1 MSKQTNELLARL
13 GAGASIAS
21 VCESAGMS
29 RSEFDEWWKEESLR
43 RVPDPGGTVRV
54 GVSGDARITRNGWG
68 VPRISASNDADLFFG
83 FGYAMAQDR
92 LFQLDYLRRKGHGRL
107 SEILGEDG
115 LQVDVIA
122 RTIGLNRIANAEW
135 ENIPEETGSLLTSFS
150 DGVNALIEQSRDCLP
165 IEFALLDYEP
175 EPWSP
180 VDCLAI
186 ATEFRY
192 YLTVRFPV
200 IVGPELAK
208 RALGSDELFDAFL
221 IGESEEESILPV
233 GSYTPSKGGLEAVG
247 NVIGDPDE
255 GLGSNNW
262 VVSGA
267 RTESGMPM
275 VASDPHIAFAAVSC
289 WYEAQLSGGSFD
301 VTGMAYAGMPAIMF
315 GRNRRVGWAIT
326 NNICSQRDLYQEKT
340 DPDHPGAFLFD
351 GEWEPERKVVETIQV
366 RGGSPVEKTVR
377 FSRNGPIVDELLP
390 AEAAGTGPVSL
401 KWLGATNCG
410 WLTALQGIDRAGSV
424 EEFRQAIR
432 PWRVPTFSMMAADV
446 DGHFGYQAVGR
457 IPVRKVQHLGYRPG
471 WDPEHQWQGLIPTEH
486 MPRLV
491 DPDSGWA
498 ISANNRTAPNDYPY
512 PLFGAWS
519 SGHRAKRIRQMIEE
533 QDTFNKDVFGRMHQ
547 DTRVL
552 RADEAMPV
560 LGPIL
565 NGNDDPRI
573 REAGRRLEAWD
584 HRMDPEQVGA
594 SIFEVFFNKWSA
606 RVAQERFD
614 EDLATALTGNCG
626 GVAASLVHSNTANW
640 FDGTDREQA
649 MVESM
654 GAALDE
660 LEELLGP
667 DMDDWVWGNLHKI
680 HLRHV
685 LTGRGDLGELLDRGG
700 LPVGGNGVTVCNT
713 GFDPNWGA
721 LMGAN
726 YRLITDLGEDG
737 MWAVESQGQSGH
749 PGSKHYCDQLP
760 EWLAGRYH
768 FLPFGDDQSA
778 AESESELKLAP

>member
-1 MSKQTNELLARL
+1 MTTNSNELLARL
-13 GAGASIAS
+13 GAGESIAS
-21 VCESAGMS
+21 VCESEGMS
-29 RSEFDEWWKEESLR
+29 RAKFDKWWNEEIQR
-43 RVPDPGGTVRV
+43 RVPDAGGTVQG
-54 GVSGDARITRNGWG
+54 GVSGDARITRNAWG
-68 VPRISASNDADLFFG
+68 VPYISASNDADLFFA

-115 LQVDVIA
+115 LQTDVIA
-122 RTIGLNRIANAEW
+122 RTIGLNRIARSEW
-135 ENIPEETGSLLTSFS
+135 ENIPDETGSLLTSFS
-150 DGVNALIEQSRDCLP
+150 AGINALIERSQDCLP

-186 ATEFRY
+186 ANEFRY

-200 IVGPELAK
+200 IVGPELAR
-208 RALGSDELFDAFL
+208 RALGDDELFAAFM

-233 GSYTPSKGGLEAVG
+233 GSYTPAQGGLEPVG
-247 NVIGDPDE
+247 KVVGSPDE

-262 VVSGA
+262 VVSGD

-301 VTGMAYAGMPAIMF
+301 VTGMAYAGMPAIIF
-315 GRNRRVGWAIT
+315 GRNRRVAWAIT
-326 NNICSQRDLYQEKT
+326 NNICSQRDLYEERT

-351 GEWEPERKVVETIQV
+351 GEWEPERTLTETIQV
-366 RGGSPVEKTVR
+366 RGGSSVDKTVR

-390 AEAAGTGPVSL
+390 AEAAGIGPVSL

-410 WLTALQGIDRAGSV
+410 WLTALLGVDRADTV
-424 EEFRQAIR
+424 EEFREAIR

-446 DGHFGYQAVGR
+446 DGHFGYQSVGR
-457 IPVRKVQHLGYRPG
+457 IPVRKVQQLGYRPG
-471 WDPEHQWQGLIPTEH
+471 WDPEHQWNGLIPTEH

-491 DPDSGWA
+491 DPEQGWA

-533 QDTFNKDVFGRMHQ
+533 LDTFNTDVFGRMHQ

-552 RADEAMPV
+552 RADDAMPA

-565 NGNDDPRI
+565 SASDDPRV
-573 REAGRRLEAWD
+573 REAGQRLEVWN
-584 HRMDPEQVGA
+584 HRMDTEEVGA

-606 RVAQERFD
+606 RVAKERFD
-614 EDLATALTGNCG
+614 GDLATALTGNCG
-626 GVAASLVHSNTANW
+626 GVAASLMHGDTANW
-640 FDGTDREQA
+640 FDGTDREKA
-649 MVESM
+649 IGESM
-654 GAALDE
+654 REALDE
-660 LEELLGP
+660 LEGRLGP
-667 DMDDWVWGNLHKI
+667 DMDGWTWGTLHKI

-726 YRLITDLGEDG
+726 YRLITDLGDDG

-749 PGSKHYCDQLP
+749 PGSDHYCDQLP

-768 FLPFGDDQSA
+768 FLPFGDDKWS
-778 AESESELKLAP
+778 EDSESVLTLSP

>member
-13 GAGASIAS
+13 GAGASISS

-29 RSEFDEWWKEESLR
+29 RSEFDEWWKEETLR
-43 RVPDPGGTVRV
+43 RVPDPGGTIQV
-54 GVSGDARITRNGWG
+54 GVSGDARITRNSWG

-122 RTIGLNRIANAEW
+122 RTIGLNRIAKAEW
-135 ENIPEETGSLLTSFS
+135 ESIPDETGSLLTSFS
-150 DGVNALIEQSRDCLP
+150 DGVNALMEQSRDCLP

-289 WYEAQLSGGSFD
+289 WYEAQLAGGSFD

-326 NNICSQRDLYQEKT
+326 NNICSQRDLYEEKT

-351 GEWEPERKVVETIQV
+351 GEWEPERTLVETIQV
-366 RGGSPVEKTVR
+366 RGGNPVEKTVR

-390 AEAAGTGPVSL
+390 AVAAGTGPVSL
-401 KWLGATNCG
+401 KWLGSTLCG
-410 WLTALQGIDRAGSV
+410 WLTALMGVDRAGSV

-446 DGHFGYQAVGR
+446 DGHFGYQSVGR

-491 DPDSGWA
+491 DPESGWA
-498 ISANNRTAPNDYPY
+498 ISANNRTAPNDYPS

-533 QDTFNKDVFGRMHQ
+533 LETFDKDVFGRMHQ

-573 REAGRRLEAWD
+573 REAGRRLEEWD
-584 HRMDPEQVGA
+584 HRMDPEEVGA

-606 RVAQERFD
+606 RVSQERFD
-614 EDLATALTGNCG
+614 GDLATALTGNCG
-626 GVAASLVHSNTANW
+626 GIAASLVHSNTANW
-640 FDGTDREQA
+640 FDGTDRERA
-649 MVESM
+649 MMESM

-667 DMDDWVWGNLHKI
+667 DMDTWKWGTLHKI

-778 AESESELKLAP
+778 ADSESELKLVP

>member
-1 MSKQTNELLARL
+1 MSSMSNGLLARL
-13 GAGASIAS
+13 GAGESIDS
-21 VCESAGMS
+21 LCKSAGMS
-29 RSEFDEWWKEESLR
+29 RSDFNKLWAEETRR
-43 RVPDPGGTVRV
+43 RVPDAGGTVEA
-54 GVSGDARITRNGWG
+54 GVSGDARITRNSWG
-68 VPRISASNDADLFFG
+68 VPHISASNDSDLFFA

-92 LFQLDYLRRKGHGRL
+92 LFQLDYLRRKGHGRV

-115 LQVDVIA
+115 LQTDVIA
-122 RTIGLNRIANAEW
+122 RTIGLNRIARAEW
-135 ENIPEETGSLLTSFS
+135 ENIPDETGSLLTSFS
-150 DGVNALIEQSRDCLP
+150 AGVNSLIERSQDCLP

-208 RALGSDELFDAFL
+208 RALGDDELFSAFL

-233 GSYTPSKGGLEAVG
+233 GSYTPAKGALEPVG
-247 NVIGDPDE
+247 NVLGSPDE

-262 VVSGA
+262 VVRGD

-301 VTGMAYAGMPAIMF
+301 VAGMAYTGMPAIMF
-315 GRNRRVGWAIT
+315 GRNRRVAWAIT
-326 NNICSQRDLYQEKT
+326 NNICSQRDLYEERT

-351 GEWEPERKVVETIQV
+351 GKWEPEQTLAETIHV
-366 RGGSPVEKTVR
+366 RDGATVEKTVR
-377 FSRNGPIVDELLP
+377 FSRNGPIVDDLLP

-410 WLTALQGIDRAGSV
+410 WLTALLGLDRADSV

-446 DGHFGYQAVGR
+446 DGHYGYQSVGR
-457 IPVRKVQHLGYRPG
+457 IPVRKVQQLGYRPG
-471 WDPEHQWQGLIPTEH
+471 WDPDHQWQGLIPTEH

-491 DPDSGWA
+491 DPEQGWA
-498 ISANNRTAPNDYPY
+498 ASANNRTAPNDYPY

-533 QDTFNKDVFGRMHQ
+533 QDTFNKDDFGRMHQ
-547 DTRVL
+547 DTVVL
-552 RADEAMPV
+552 RADEAMPA

-565 NGNDDPRI
+565 AGSDDPRI
-573 REAGRRLEAWD
+573 REAGKRLEEWN
-584 HRMDPEQVGA
+584 HRMDTGEVGA

-606 RVAQERFD
+606 RVAQERFGG
-614 EDLATALTGNCG
+614 ELAKALTGNCG
-626 GVAASLVHSNTANW
+626 GIAASLIHANTANW

-649 MVESM
+649 IVESM
-654 GAALDE
+654 GAAFDE
-660 LEELLGP
+660 LEERLGP
-667 DMDDWVWGNLHKI
+667 DMDGWTWGTLHKI

-713 GFDPNWGA
+713 GFDPNWRA
-721 LMGAN
+721 AMGAN
-726 YRLITDLGEDG
+726 YRLITDLADDG

-749 PGSKHYCDQLP
+749 PGSQHYCDQLP

-768 FLPFGDDQSA
+768 FLPFGDERSA
-778 AESESELKLAP
+778 DDTESVLKLVP